1 MPGDPVVMIPPMLC
15 DARVFQDQIAAISR
29 STAVLVVPTG
39 MGDTLEEIA
48 VQILDWAPRSFSLV
62 GAAMGG
68 MIALEIIRR
77 APDRV
82 ARIALINTTAQ
93 ADTPQQASNRE
104 TEIIAAKSGRFADVI
119 AHEIDP
125 ERFHEH
131 ADRATLTTL
140 MRNMA
145 NAIGAETYVSQA
157 RALQKRKDQQAIL
170 RQIKRPALVIS
181 GDSDPA
187 TPLRRQEFIAEMIPY
202 AKHDV
207 IPDAGFMPTLEQ
219 PHHVST
225 ALRDWL
231 RQPLVLR

>member
-1 MPGDPVVMIPPMLC
+1 MAGDPVLMIPPLLC

-29 STAVLVVPTG
+29 DTPVLIVPTC
-39 MGDTLEEIA
+39 MGDTLEDIA
-48 VQILDWAPRSFSLV
+48 VQILEWAPRMFSLV
-62 GAAMGG
+62 GAGMGG
-68 MIALEIIRR
+68 MVALEIIRR

-131 ADRATLTTL
+131 ADRAALTTL
-140 MRNMA
+140 MRRMA
-145 NAIGAETYVSQA
+145 DAIGAETYVSQA

-170 RQIKRPALVIS
+170 RQIRQPALVIS